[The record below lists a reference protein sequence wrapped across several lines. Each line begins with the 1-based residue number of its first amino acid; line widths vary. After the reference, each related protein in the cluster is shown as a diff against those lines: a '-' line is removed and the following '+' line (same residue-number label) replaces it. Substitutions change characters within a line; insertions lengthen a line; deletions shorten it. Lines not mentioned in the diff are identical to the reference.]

1 MLRRSYLII
10 VTYLLSCC
18 FSCCASAQIIS
29 SFDFEGPNDPPQS
42 SGFSNNLAIMANPN
56 SLSNGVNNS
65 EAIEFTITGTNNTAG
80 FAGGRFGLFD
90 LTVNPLFTPGMI
102 TLAELDTL
110 VISFDAAVVGL
121 DVPGIRVEADGGFG
135 EHIDLP
141 GSTVSG
147 SSFQSFEYEF
157 VNLDV
162 TQKNALLGRLNNQPA
177 GEANLNLAF
186 DFGRIGDDV
195 FQIGDSVRFD
205 NFTLRSVPEPST
217 FFVLGLGAIALG
229 SRRRKR

>member
-1 MLRRSYLII
+1 
-10 VTYLLSCC
+10 
-18 FSCCASAQIIS
+18 
-29 SFDFEGPNDPPQS
+29 
-42 SGFSNNLAIMANPN
+42 MANPN

-65 EAIEFTITGTNNTAG
+65 EAIEFTITGIDAAEPPPTM

>member
-29 SFDFEGPNDPPQS
+29 SFDFEGTNDPPQS
-42 SGFSNNLAIMANPN
+42 SGFSNNVAITANPN

-65 EAIEFTITGTNNTAG
+65 EAIEFTITGTPTMATE

-121 DVPGIRVEADGGFG
+121 DVPGIRVEADGFF
-135 EHIDLP
+135 EERIDLP

-162 TQKNALLGRLNNQPA
+162 IQKNALLGRLNNQPA

-186 DFGRIGDDV
+186 DFGQNGG

>member
-1 MLRRSYLII
+1 
-10 VTYLLSCC
+10 
-18 FSCCASAQIIS
+18 
-29 SFDFEGPNDPPQS
+29 
-42 SGFSNNLAIMANPN
+42 MANPD
-56 SLSNGVNNS
+56 SLNNGVNNS
-65 EAIEFTITGTNNTAG
+65 EAIEFTITGNNPSS

-121 DVPGIRVEADGGFG
+121 DAPGIRVEADGGFG

-186 DFGRIGDDV
+186 DFGRNGNV

-229 SRRRKR
+229 SRSRKR